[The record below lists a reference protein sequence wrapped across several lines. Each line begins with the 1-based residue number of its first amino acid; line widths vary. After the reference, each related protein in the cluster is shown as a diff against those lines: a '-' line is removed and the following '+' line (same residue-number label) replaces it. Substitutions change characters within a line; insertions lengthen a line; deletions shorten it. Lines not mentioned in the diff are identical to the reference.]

1 MIKIGLND
9 ELSDYLNNRKKGEEE
24 DSRFSGFINK
34 MKEKF
39 TKTKMTKE
47 KLDYEDVE
55 EYEELPKKRSLMSR
69 IFRRSPKIEDEEYIE
84 SEEEQVKVDTE
95 KEELKELVK
104 ILHRWI
110 EKLPSD
116 KINEFKRSSDFEKY
130 KSGLKKLNMIK

>member
-95 KEELKELVK
+95 KEELKEIVK

-110 EKLPSD
+110 EKLTSD
-116 KINEFKRSSDFEKY
+116 KI
-130 KSGLKKLNMIK
+130 I